1 MKIFIYKTLIFFFLL
16 FVFFQ
21 VTIGSTIRSYENKLM
36 NNFSKDK
43 ILILKNKIREEISS
57 SLSKEQILSPE
68 DADLLGRFFKKLST
82 EINTK

>member
-21 VTIGSTIRSYENKLM
+21 LTIGNTIRSYENKLM
-36 NNFSKDK
+36 NSFSKDK
-43 ILILKNKIREEISS
+43 ILFIKKLRDEINS
-57 SLSKEQILSPE
+57 SLSKDRVLSTE
-68 DADLLGRFFKKLST
+68 DAELLGRFIKKLST

>member
-43 ILILKNKIREEISS
+43 ILILKNKIREEIRS

>member
-1 MKIFIYKTLIFFFLL
+1 MKIFIYKSLIFFFLL

-43 ILILKNKIREEISS
+43 ILIYKNKIREEISS
-57 SLSKEQILSPE
+57 SLLKEQILSAE